1 MNHNSDLQN
10 PSTESTPKVP
20 DASRVIII
28 MPVSI
33 SGIIRHETI
42 DQYLSGENNL
52 RKKDNLSTENDP
64 FENLEKMHL
73 ISVYFEGFLQY
84 REPPNVRQ

>member
-64 FENLEKMHL
+64 FENLEKCL
-73 ISVYFEGFLQY
+73 SFPFTLKDFG
-84 REPPNVRQ
+84 PPNVRQ